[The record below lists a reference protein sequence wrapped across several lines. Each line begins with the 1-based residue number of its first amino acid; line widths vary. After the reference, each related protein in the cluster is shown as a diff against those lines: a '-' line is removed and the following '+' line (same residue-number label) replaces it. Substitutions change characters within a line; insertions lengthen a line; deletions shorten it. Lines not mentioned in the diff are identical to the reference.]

1 MWVNLIVNVKLSTI
15 LFSETKKATLSE
27 VESRIDQD
35 ALNAMIFPPGSN
47 PDYSPLHVVCCND
60 TCSFTWTG
68 AEHIN
73 QVTTV
78 TMNFLFD

>member
-1 MWVNLIVNVKLSTI
+1 M
-15 LFSETKKATLSE
+15 SE

-73 QVTTV
+73 QVTDSQFLLV
-78 TMNFLFD
+78 SNYLMNLYNQKYNVQI